1 MEIFWERPGQGGQS
15 EPIARFL
22 EEQGLRPDH
31 GVQATVSL
39 REDAAQLVVGYANS
53 DGRILACGGLEGN
66 VIKTVAVDPSC
77 QGQGLA
83 EVLMTELRRE
93 AFARGH
99 RQLFVF
105 TKPSNEALFRSLSF
119 FPVASSGE
127 AMLLESTR
135 GGLRRYLDS
144 LPKSG
149 GVHGAVVMNCAPF
162 TLGHQYLVDQARQA
176 CDWLYVFVLSE
187 DKGMFSPED
196 RLALV
201 RQGCREFPNV
211 SVHPTM
217 GYLISNATF
226 PTYFLKD
233 RSRGQ
238 EISCQLD
245 LEIFAGSF
253 APALG
258 LQKRFV
264 GTEPLDPV
272 TRQYNEAL
280 QASLPGRG
288 IAVVELPRLE
298 VGGQPVSA
306 SRVRAC
312 LAAGDLASVRQLVPD
327 TTYAY
332 CASKLGG

>member
-1 MEIFWERPGQGGQS
+1 MERPGQGGQS
-15 EPIARFL
+15 GPLPAL

-39 REDAAQLVVGYANS
+39 RED
-53 DGRILACGGLEGN
+53 GRILACGGLEGN
-66 VIKTVAVDPSC
+66 VIKTVAWTRPVR
-77 QGQGLA
+77 GQGLA
-83 EVLMTELRRE
+83 GGSDDGAPAGGFLPGAQAAVCVYQAL
-93 AFARGH
+93 
-99 RQLFVF
+99 
-105 TKPSNEALFRSLSF
+105 NEALFRAELSGGL
-119 FPVASSGE
+119 SGE
-127 AMLLESTR
+127 AMLLKAPREGYAGIWTVCPSPGGARR
-135 GGLRRYLDS
+135 GGDELRS
-144 LPKSG
+144 LYPGAPIPGGSG
-149 GVHGAVVMNCAPF
+149 
-162 TLGHQYLVDQARQA
+162 QAG

-245 LEIFAGSF
+245 LRFFCRQLCTGSGPPE
-253 APALG
+253 AVLWA
-258 LQKRFV
+258 Q
-264 GTEPLDPV
+264 EPLDPV

-280 QASLPGRG
+280 QASLPGR
-288 IAVVELPRLE
+288 ALQWWELPRLE

-306 SRVRAC
+306 SRVR
-312 LAAGDLASVRQLVPD
+312 LAWRSGTWRLCGSWSPD

>member
-39 REDAAQLVVGYANS
+39 RE

-105 TKPSNEALFRSLSF
+105 TKPEQRGSVSEPEPF
-119 FPVASSGE
+119 SGG
-127 AMLLESTR
+127 LQR
-135 GGLRRYLDS
+135 GGHAAGKHPGRATPAILDS
-144 LPKSG
+144 LPMSG
-149 GVHGAVVMNCAPF
+149 GVHGGGGGCTALRGYPGAPMPGGSERGG
-162 TLGHQYLVDQARQA
+162 LGRAGRMYLSCRRTRGCSRRRTGWRWYGRAA
-176 CDWLYVFVLSE
+176 GSFPTC
-187 DKGMFSPED
+187 
-196 RLALV
+196 RL
-201 RQGCREFPNV
+201 
-211 SVHPTM
+211 HPTM

>member
-1 MEIFWERPGQGGQS
+1 MGCVDIILAQLLGHRAAEHFHRHGRPG
-15 EPIARFL
+15 
-22 EEQGLRPDH
+22 
-31 GVQATVSL
+31 
-39 REDAAQLVVGYANS
+39 N
-53 DGRILACGGLEGN
+53 GN
-66 VIKTVAVDPSC
+66 
-77 QGQGLA
+77 GQGL
-83 EVLMTELRRE
+83 
-93 AFARGH
+93 
-99 RQLFVF
+99 
-105 TKPSNEALFRSLSF
+105 SLI
-119 FPVASSGE
+119 
-127 AMLLESTR
+127 
-135 GGLRRYLDS
+135 
-144 LPKSG
+144 
-149 GVHGAVVMNCAPF
+149 HI
-162 TLGHQYLVDQARQA
+162 
-176 CDWLYVFVLSE
+176 W
-187 DKGMFSPED
+187 
-196 RLALV
+196 
-201 RQGCREFPNV
+201 
-211 SVHPTM
+211 
-217 GYLISNATF
+217 
-226 PTYFLKD
+226 
-233 RSRGQ
+233 Q

>member
-1 MEIFWERPGQGGQS
+1 MPHF
-15 EPIARFL
+15 
-22 EEQGLRPDH
+22 
-31 GVQATVSL
+31 
-39 REDAAQLVVGYANS
+39 
-53 DGRILACGGLEGN
+53 
-66 VIKTVAVDPSC
+66 
-77 QGQGLA
+77 
-83 EVLMTELRRE
+83 
-93 AFARGH
+93 
-99 RQLFVF
+99 
-105 TKPSNEALFRSLSF
+105 
-119 FPVASSGE
+119 
-127 AMLLESTR
+127 
-135 GGLRRYLDS
+135 
-144 LPKSG
+144 
-149 GVHGAVVMNCAPF
+149 
-162 TLGHQYLVDQARQA
+162 
-176 CDWLYVFVLSE
+176 
-187 DKGMFSPED
+187 
-196 RLALV
+196 
-201 RQGCREFPNV
+201 
-211 SVHPTM
+211 
-217 GYLISNATF
+217 
-226 PTYFLKD
+226 
-233 RSRGQ
+233 GQ

>member
-1 MEIFWERPGQGGQS
+1 MEIFWERPARGGQS
-15 EPIARFL
+15 ESIARFL
-22 EEQGLRPDH
+22 REQGLRSDD

-39 REDAAQLVVGYANS
+39 REE
-53 DGRILACGGLEGN
+53 GRILACGGLDGN
-66 VIKTVAVDPSC
+66 VIKTVAVDPAC

-119 FPVASSGE
+119 FPVATSGE

-135 GGLRRYLDS
+135 GGLRRYLDG
-144 LPKSG
+144 LPKPG
-149 GVHGAVVMNCAPF
+149 GLHGAVVMNCAPF

-187 DKGMFSPED
+187 NKGMFPPED
-196 RLALV
+196 RLELA
-201 RQGCREFPNV
+201 RQGCQAFSNV

-238 EISCQLD
+238 AISCQLD
-245 LEIFAGSF
+245 LEIFAGRF

-258 LQKRFV
+258 LRKRFV

-280 QASLPGRG
+280 QACLPGRG
-288 IAVVELPRLE
+288 IGVVEMPRLE
-298 VGGQPVSA
+298 MEGQPVSA

-312 LAAGDLASVRQLVPD
+312 LAAGDLPALRNLVPD
-327 TTYAY
+327 PTYAY
-332 CASKLGG
+332 LTSKFGG

>member
-39 REDAAQLVVGYANS
+39 RE

-105 TKPSNEALFRSLSF
+105 TKPSNEALFRSLSC

>member
-1 MEIFWERPGQGGQS
+1 MGTACPGRAVRA
-15 EPIARFL
+15 IARFL
-22 EEQGLRPDH
+22 SEQDFCSDS

-39 REDAAQLVVGYANS
+39 QES
-53 DGRILACGGLEGN
+53 GRILACGGLDGN
-66 VIKTVAVDPSC
+66 VIKTVAVDPAY

-93 AFARGH
+93 AFSRGH
-99 RQLFVF
+99 RQLFDIYQAQQRA
-105 TKPSNEALFRSLSF
+105 ALPESQL
-119 FPVASSGE
+119 FPVVACGE

-135 GGLRRYLDS
+135 GTAPV
-144 LPKSG
+144 LPDAAPKHG
-149 GVHGAVVMNCAPF
+149 GNCGAVVMNCAPF

-187 DKGMFSPED
+187 AKGMFPPED
-196 RLALV
+196 RLELV
-201 RQGCREFPNV
+201 RQGCQAYSNV

-233 RSRGQ
+233 QNRGG

-245 LEIFAGSF
+245 LEIFASRF

-258 LQKRFV
+258 LRKRFV

-272 TRQYNEAL
+272 TGRYNEAL
-280 QASLPGRG
+280 QSFLPGRG
-288 IAVVELPRLE
+288 ISVVEVPRLE
-298 VGGQPVSA
+298 AEGGPVSA
-306 SRVRAC
+306 SRVRGC
-312 LAAGDLASVRQLVPD
+312 LASGDWQLLQQLVPH
-327 TTYAY
+327 TTFAY
-332 CASKLGG
+332 LKSKLGG

>member
-1 MEIFWERPGQGGQS
+1 MQMEVFWERPAQGGQS

-22 EEQGLRPDH
+22 SEQGLRSDS

-39 REDAAQLVVGYANS
+39 QES
-53 DGRILACGGLEGN
+53 GRILACGGLDGN
-66 VIKTVAVDPSC
+66 VIKTVAVDPAY

-93 AFARGH
+93 AFSRGH
-99 RQLFVF
+99 RQLFIF
-105 TKPSNEALFRSLSF
+105 TKPSNEPLFRSLSF
-119 FPVASSGE
+119 FPVAACGE

-135 GGLRRYLDS
+135 GGLRRYLDA
-144 LPKSG
+144 LPKHG
-149 GVHGAVVMNCAPF
+149 GNCGAVVMNCAPF

-187 DKGMFSPED
+187 AKGMFPPED
-196 RLALV
+196 RLELV
-201 RQGCREFPNV
+201 RQGCQAYSNV

-233 RSRGQ
+233 QNRGG

-245 LEIFAGSF
+245 LEIFASRF

-258 LQKRFV
+258 LRKRFV

-272 TRQYNEAL
+272 TGRYNEAL
-280 QASLPGRG
+280 QSFRPGRG
-288 IAVVELPRLE
+288 ISVVEVPRLE
-298 VGGQPVSA
+298 AEGGPVSA
-306 SRVRAC
+306 SRVRGC
-312 LAAGDLASVRQLVPD
+312 LASGDWQLLQQLVPH
-327 TTYAY
+327 TTFAY
-332 CASKLGG
+332 LKSKLGG

>member
-39 REDAAQLVVGYANS
+39 RE

-245 LEIFAGSF
+245 LEIL
-253 APALG
+253 PAALHRLWAFRNG
-258 LQKRFV
+258 LWARSPW
-264 GTEPLDPV
+264 TL
-272 TRQYNEAL
+272 
-280 QASLPGRG
+280 
-288 IAVVELPRLE
+288 
-298 VGGQPVSA
+298 
-306 SRVRAC
+306 
-312 LAAGDLASVRQLVPD
+312 
-327 TTYAY
+327 
-332 CASKLGG
+332 

>member
-1 MEIFWERPGQGGQS
+1 M
-15 EPIARFL
+15 
-22 EEQGLRPDH
+22 
-31 GVQATVSL
+31 
-39 REDAAQLVVGYANS
+39 
-53 DGRILACGGLEGN
+53 
-66 VIKTVAVDPSC
+66 
-77 QGQGLA
+77 
-83 EVLMTELRRE
+83 
-93 AFARGH
+93 
-99 RQLFVF
+99 
-105 TKPSNEALFRSLSF
+105 
-119 FPVASSGE
+119 
-127 AMLLESTR
+127 
-135 GGLRRYLDS
+135 
-144 LPKSG
+144 
-149 GVHGAVVMNCAPF
+149 
-162 TLGHQYLVDQARQA
+162 QA

-258 LQKRFV
+258 LQKRFA